1 MNENSLRLAAA
12 VAALVALSPASR
24 AQEAVRIGVP
34 TAMTG
39 AYADLGNQVKRAVE
53 LAVEEANA
61 AGGVDGRKVEVR
73 FLDTEAKADVA
84 RSQGEKL
91 ALDGYKLL
99 VGTIASGEGL
109 ALGPQLAKWDALY
122 LSTVNKANAITGA
135 SCTARM
141 FRANHNDASDGA
153 VVKPWLASRN
163 EKKWAVIGMD
173 GAWGRDSAATFRAA
187 AEGQGKSIVSE
198 SFSPLGTND
207 YAPYIQ
213 KIAEAGVDGLW
224 VALAGRDAINFATQ
238 AKQFGLFDK
247 VFVAGTSFV
256 TDSTVKAMGDIAE
269 GIWGIVNY
277 SSTIDTPA
285 NKAFV
290 AGWEKKYP
298 GTAPTNF
305 EGETYLGMQMLFQAV
320 RKAKSVKPTDVAAAL
335 EGQTFDTL
343 YGPAL
348 MRREDH
354 QLVLPNY
361 FGQIRKVGDRLRP
374 VATMTIPGEQATP
387 APDGSCK
394 L

>member
-1 MNENSLRLAAA
+1 MGKTLLVLTAVGAISGAFAPALAQSKDP
-12 VAALVALSPASR
+12 L
-24 AQEAVRIGVP
+24 RIGVP

-53 LAVEEANA
+53 LAIEEANG
-61 AGGVDGRKVEVR
+61 AGGVDGRKVEAR

-84 RSQGEKL
+84 RAQGEKL
-91 ALDGYKLL
+91 ALGGFNLL
-99 VGTIASGEGL
+99 IGTIASGEGL
-109 ALGPQLAKWDALY
+109 ALGPQLGKWDALY
-122 LSTVNKANAITGA
+122 LSTVNKGNAITGA
-135 SCTARM
+135 SCNARM
-141 FRANHNDASDGA
+141 FRANHPDNSDGA
-153 VVKPWLASRN
+153 VVKPWLATRK
-163 EKKWAVIGMD
+163 ETKWAAIGMD
-173 GAWGRDSAATFRAA
+173 GAWGRDSVASFKSAA
-187 AEGQGKSIVSE
+187 AGKEVISE

-213 KIAEAGVDGLW
+213 KIVESGAQGLW

-256 TDSTVKAMGDIAE
+256 TDSTVKAMGDISK

-290 AGWEKKYP
+290 ASWQKKYP
-298 GTAPTNF
+298 GSDPTNF
-305 EGETYLGMQMLFQAV
+305 EGETYIGMRILFDAV
-320 RKAKSVKPTDVAAAL
+320 RKSGSVKPADVAKAMSGA
-335 EGQTFDTL
+335 TFDTL
-343 YGPAL
+343 YGPAV
-348 MRREDH
+348 MRKDDN

-361 FGQIRKVGDRLRP
+361 FGQIQDVGGKLKP
-374 VATMTIPGEQATP
+374 VATMTIPAEQATP

-394 L
+394 M

>member
-1 MNENSLRLAAA
+1 MGKTLLVLTAVGAISGAFAPALAQSKDP
-12 VAALVALSPASR
+12 L
-24 AQEAVRIGVP
+24 RIGVP

-53 LAVEEANA
+53 LAIEEANG
-61 AGGVDGRKVEVR
+61 AGGVDGRKVEAR

-84 RSQGEKL
+84 RAQGEKL
-91 ALDGYKLL
+91 ALGGFNLL
-99 VGTIASGEGL
+99 IGTIASGEGL
-109 ALGPQLAKWDALY
+109 ALGPQLGKWDALY
-122 LSTVNKANAITGA
+122 LSTVNKGNAITGA
-135 SCTARM
+135 SCNARM
-141 FRANHNDASDGA
+141 FRANHPDNSDGA
-153 VVKPWLASRN
+153 VVKPWLATRK
-163 EKKWAVIGMD
+163 ETKWAAIGMD
-173 GAWGRDSAATFRAA
+173 GAWGRDSVASFKSAA
-187 AEGQGKSIVSE
+187 AGKEVISE

-213 KIAEAGVDGLW
+213 KIVESGAQGLW

-256 TDSTVKAMGDIAE
+256 TDSTVKAMGDISK

-290 AGWEKKYP
+290 ASWQKKYP
-298 GTAPTNF
+298 GSDPTNF
-305 EGETYLGMQMLFQAV
+305 EGETYIGMRILFDAV
-320 RKAKSVKPTDVAAAL
+320 KKSGSVKPADVAKAMSGA
-335 EGQTFDTL
+335 TFDTL
-343 YGPAL
+343 YGPAV
-348 MRREDH
+348 MRKDDN

-361 FGQIRKVGDRLRP
+361 FGQIQDVGGKLKP
-374 VATMTIPGEQATP
+374 VATMTIPAEQATP

-394 L
+394 M